1 MSSGRPL
8 SNALDRPRRGPET
21 ALSNALD
28 KPVGTRQFALS
39 NALDKPSGGAFS
51 RPPRFGAPPDP
62 RGQKSPLEGP
72 VLPALRR
79 FRVRANAEEVSMAP
93 E

>member
-1 MSSGRPL
+1 MSSGCPS
-8 SNALDRPRRGPET
+8 SNALDKPRRGPET
-21 ALSNALD
+21 TLSNALD
-28 KPVGTRQFALS
+28 KPVGARQFALS
-39 NALDKPSGGAFS
+39 NALDKASGTAFS
-51 RPPRFGAPPDP
+51 WPPQIGEPPDP